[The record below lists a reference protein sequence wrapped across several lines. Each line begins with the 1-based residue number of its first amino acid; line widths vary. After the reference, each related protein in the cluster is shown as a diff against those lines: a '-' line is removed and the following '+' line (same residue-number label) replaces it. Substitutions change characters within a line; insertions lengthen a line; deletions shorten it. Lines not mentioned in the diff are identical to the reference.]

1 MQKKRNLTT
10 LMLSIMLVACSAQQ
24 VEVSQALVRQT
35 ADDGVYMLEQAVI
48 IEAKNTKDLTLRS
61 GTRWSR
67 IGEIEQ
73 GVVYDTK
80 DQVVIVNS
88 FDVHEASIVVRDST
102 IVGYYLEVEET
113 FVETDPVTIA
123 LIGE

>member
-1 MQKKRNLTT
+1 MNKRKGVLT
-10 LMLSIMLVACSAQQ
+10 LLSSLVLVACSAQQ
-24 VEVSQALVRQT
+24 VQVSQALVRET
-35 ADDGVYMLEQAVI
+35 ADDGMYVLERGVV

-61 GTRWSR
+61 GTRWSK
-67 IGEIEQ
+67 IGEIDH
-73 GVVYDTK
+73 GDVYDTR

-88 FDVHEASIVVRDST
+88 FDVHEASIVVRDSM

-113 FVETDPVTIA
+113 FVESEPVSIA